1 MIRRPPRSTRTY
13 TLFPATT
20 LFRSRQPDFLAVE
33 VVIVEA
39 EFLHRILGRRIDAA
53 GNARPVAVVVDAA
66 EMPLALVGGVI
77 ARGLHHEAERRHILG
92 RDGVG
97 GVFAVEEQPRLL
109 GGMALE
115 DRRARRGTGRGVA
128 VIILD
133 QQAAFEHLAMRDRQS
148 VE

>member
-33 VVIVEA
+33 AVIVEA
-39 EFLHRILGRRIDAA
+39 EFLHRILGRRIEAA
-53 GNARPVAVVVDAA
+53 GNARPVAFVVDAA

-77 ARGLHHEAERRHILG
+77 ARGLHHVAERRHILG

-97 GVFAVEEQPRLL
+97 GVVAVEEQPDRKSTRLNSS
-109 GGMALE
+109 
-115 DRRARRGTGRGVA
+115 
-128 VIILD
+128 
-133 QQAAFEHLAMRDRQS
+133 H
-148 VE
+148 